1 MNKDWIITTYDEQA
15 RIIHQFQINDVSWVV
30 AMHEAKEDPRVTGEE
45 DPRVKDWSIM
55 STTRMKVSTDMKW
68 KP

>member
-1 MNKDWIITTYDEQA
+1 MKDWIITTYDEQT

-30 AMHEAKEDPRVTGEE
+30 AMREAKEDPRVTGEE

-55 STTRMKVSTDMKW
+55 STTRMKVSTKMK